1 MTYRASHTT
10 SPINQAQHIAPTI
23 SVIGRAFHIHR
34 FLPFFPLQARQAWRP
49 RSSSSAIGAANNLPP
64 ASVVMAQ
71 RNCGQP
77 VIGTNPAGR
86 FFIGR
91 GQPR

>member
-1 MTYRASHTT
+1 MICPANSAVERLHCRQRVGGSNPSPGSMTFPPFSSPSCAAGRRPWLSTPATT
-10 SPINQAQHIAPTI
+10 
-23 SVIGRAFHIHR
+23 
-34 FLPFFPLQARQAWRP
+34 
-49 RSSSSAIGAANNLPP
+49 AANNLPP

-86 FFIGR
+86 PFIGR
-91 GQPR
+91 GEPR